1 MSNSD
6 TQETLDARS
15 SKSTHGRDEADRRYL
30 LVIEGSSS
38 SLCPLPQE
46 GEVLIGR
53 AATADVRVQ
62 DASVS
67 RHHARVTV
75 TAETARIAD
84 QDSHNGVKV
93 NGVKVEGAHPLRTGD
108 VVTLGDVVLVF
119 HGGTRTSRPLLD
131 ANALRDRLDEEL
143 ERVLDYERS
152 VSVVALELGP
162 STVAPPDLLRA
173 ASGALRGMDVLAR
186 EGPNLLVAMLPELLR
201 DEVEPFVQ
209 HLLEALLPL
218 APDVRAGVATAPR
231 DGLDSEALV
240 STARAAALSA
250 PMGGLSLSGPRLY
263 QLELGERAVVV
274 ADAAMVRTF
283 ELLRRLA
290 ASPLTV
296 LIQGETGSGK
306 ENAAWAIHHW
316 SPRADRP
323 FVAFNCATLQESL
336 AESTLF
342 GHEKG
347 AFTGAATARA
357 GLFEQAGGGTLFLDE
372 VAELSLPVQAKL
384 LRALDQKVI
393 TRVGDSR
400 ERPVD
405 VRIVAATHR
414 RLSEEVK
421 AGRFREDLY
430 FRLSTAVA
438 LLPPLRE
445 RPRELPLLANTFLA
459 EACTRLGRP
468 SLELS
473 AAAMGLLRGHRW
485 PGNVRELKNAMEF
498 TAATAHGPIVEPS
511 CLPESL
517 QGQGTPISEASS
529 SSAEASSSSAEASSS
544 SAEASSSSAK
554 ASSAKASSA
563 GASSSSAEPAAPR
576 LEPASSPSSSRRQ
589 RLSDELRA
597 LERQRMMEALEE
609 TSGVQAR
616 AARLIGMPL
625 RTFALKYKQFGLA
638 ASRHREPPG

>member
-1 MSNSD
+1 MSTPDSL
-6 TQETLDARS
+6 ETLDARS
-15 SKSTHGRDEADRRYL
+15 SRSTPGPDDADRRYL
-30 LVIEGSSS
+30 LVIDGSSS

-67 RHHARVTV
+67 RHHARVMV
-75 TAETARIAD
+75 TAESARIAD

-93 NGVKVEGAHPLRTGD
+93 NGLKVEGAHPLRTGD

-119 HGGTRTSRPLLD
+119 HGGTRSSRPLLD
-131 ANALRDRLDEEL
+131 ANALRNRLGEEL

-162 STVAPPDLLRA
+162 STVAPPELHRA

-186 EGPNLLVAMLPELLR
+186 EAPNLLVAMLPELLR

-218 APDVRAGVATAPR
+218 APGLRVGVATAPQ
-231 DGLDSEALV
+231 DGLDAEALV
-240 STARAAALSA
+240 STARAAALTA
-250 PMGGLSLSGPRLY
+250 PVGGLSLSGPRLY
-263 QLELGERAVVV
+263 RLELGERAVVV
-274 ADAAMVRTF
+274 ADTAMVRTF

-316 SPRADRP
+316 SPRADKP

-347 AFTGAATARA
+347 SFTGATTTRA

-421 AGRFREDLY
+421 AGHFREDLY

-445 RPRELPLLANTFLA
+445 RPRELPLLASTFLA
-459 EACTRLGRP
+459 EACARLNRP
-468 SLELS
+468 ALELS

-498 TAATAHGPIVEPS
+498 TAATAHGPIVDPS

-517 QGQGTPISEASS
+517 RGQDTPAPEASAPISEVSTPSIEASTH
-529 SSAEASSSSAEASSS
+529 SAEAD
-544 SAEASSSSAK
+544 
-554 ASSAKASSA
+554 
-563 GASSSSAEPAAPR
+563 APR
-576 LEPASSPSSSRRQ
+576 TEPTHEERSASRAPRQ
-589 RLSDELRA
+589 RLADELRA
-597 LERQRMMEALEE
+597 LERQRMVEALEE

-616 AARLIGMPL
+616 AARLIGMPM
-625 RTFALKYKQFGLA
+625 RTFALKYKQYGLA
-638 ASRHREPPG
+638 TSRHREPPG